1 MKSTRFIHL
10 ENQGITARVSLQNV
24 LPLQRKPELITRT
37 PKGKIASLPILK
49 GINTTIV
56 PQTLS
61 PEDIITG
68 DPELQYENGGKIL
81 EMDLMT
87 TAYFAAET
95 TTKVPVSDFQ
105 FIDELYDLH
114 GKVSD
119 RRPHLTRKS
128 NINDTLP
135 IKLGKRIPIEQA
147 LTTFVFRYTYQLVH
161 EDGVTMDFLYK
172 LAQDLDQNRVV
183 ALLGAGSKGNQP
195 LVLRDKGS
203 PYRAFLYGKVG
214 QETEQGKYK
223 LLLLLS
229 DQELKLPPE
238 ESK

>member
-1 MKSTRFIHL
+1 MKSARFIHL
-10 ENQGITARVSLQNV
+10 ENQGMTARVSLQTV
-24 LPLQRKPELITRT
+24 LPQQRKPEVTTRT
-37 PKGKIASLPILK
+37 PSGTITSLPILK

-56 PQTLS
+56 PQELS
-61 PEDIITG
+61 PEDLMAG
-68 DPELQYENGGKIL
+68 DPELEGQNAGKIL

-87 TAYFAAET
+87 TAYFVPET

-105 FIDELYDLH
+105 FIDEIYDPQ
-114 GKVSD
+114 GKLSD
-119 RRPHLTRKS
+119 RRAHLTRKS

-135 IKLGKRIPIEQA
+135 VKLGKRIPLEQA

-172 LAQDLDQNRVV
+172 LAQELDQNRVAAV
-183 ALLGAGSKGNQP
+183 LGAGAKGNQP

-214 QETEQGKYK
+214 QEKEQGKYK

-238 ESK
+238 ALT